1 MLRKKKTAVFL
12 SGLVLF
18 SVGFNNCAQEL
29 PLKELALA
37 KSQVERA
44 ERLSAE
50 EFAPEEYSEA
60 KKSLASANEFAA
72 EEKASDSKKSADY
85 AISKAYD
92 ALEKTL
98 PKLAAKSREEAVTAI
113 DAADEAYASEYTPEE
128 FKKAVAS
135 RDAGETKLAQA
146 DASLASYLREDKDET
161 AKELK
166 RTVAL
171 QEYEDAHNSFVE
183 AAKISQDAKKVALDR
198 SGSMRQSADEV
209 DALLEK
215 AYTYSKGGNPAIDE
229 EKAKIAS
236 AREDIEAGRLKT
248 ADEKIKSARLASAAL
263 LADAVKDHAK
273 NRNMQAREVVEDA
286 NARFSELNAETY
298 LKSNA
303 KESYASTQEN
313 LGASNES
320 LKASENLLEQEKFD
334 DSIAQ
339 SEEAI
344 RLAEISIDQI
354 ETLKGKT
361 TVAKKDRKTVENDT
375 TANTTTTTNSPEETT
390 DKASSSQVEELTGGW
405 KRYTVEK
412 SNPADCL
419 WRIADREDI
428 YNDAKLWPRIFEAN
442 RKSIRNKNLIYPK
455 QKLNIPP
462 KTGKIGKAPKA

>member
-1 MLRKKKTAVFL
+1 MLRKEKTTVFL

-18 SVGFNNCAQEL
+18 SIGFVNCAQEL
-29 PLKELALA
+29 PLKELELA

-50 EFAPEEYSEA
+50 EYAPEEYSEA
-60 KKSLASANEFAA
+60 KKSLVSANEFAS

-113 DAADEAYASEYTPEE
+113 DAADEAYAAEYTPEE
-128 FKKAVAS
+128 FKKAVTA
-135 RDAGETKLAQA
+135 RDAGESKLAQA

-183 AAKISQDAKKVALDR
+183 AAKISQNAKKVALDR
-198 SGSMRQSADEV
+198 SGSVRQSADEV
-209 DALLEK
+209 DAVLEK

-229 EKAKIAS
+229 EKARVAS

-248 ADEKIKSARLASAAL
+248 ADEKIKTARLASASL
-263 LADAVKDHAK
+263 LATAVKDHAK
-273 NRNMQAREVVEDA
+273 NRNLQAREVVEDA
-286 NARFSELNAETY
+286 NARFGELNAETY

-320 LKASENLLEQEKFD
+320 LQASGNLLEQEKFD
-334 DSIAQ
+334 DSISQ

-354 ETLKGKT
+354 ETLKGKS
-361 TVAKKDRKTVENDT
+361 TVAKKDRKTAETD
-375 TANTTTTTNSPEETT
+375 TTTTTTTEETT
-390 DKASSSQVEELTGGW
+390 EKASSSQVEELSGGW

-428 YNDAKLWPRIFEAN
+428 YSDAKLWPRIFEAN

-462 KTGKIGKAPKA
+462 KTGKIGKAPKQ

>member
-1 MLRKKKTAVFL
+1 MLRKEKTTVFL

-18 SVGFNNCAQEL
+18 SLGFVNCAQEL
-29 PLKELALA
+29 PVKELALA

-50 EFAPEEYSEA
+50 EYAPEEYSEA
-60 KKSLASANEFAA
+60 KKSLISANEFASQ
-72 EEKASDSKKSADY
+72 EKASDSKQSADY

-128 FKKAVAS
+128 FKKAVSA

-171 QEYEDAHNSFVE
+171 QEYEDAHNHFLE
-183 AAKISQDAKKVALDR
+183 ASKISQDAKKVALDR
-198 SGSMRQSADEV
+198 SGSIRQSADEV
-209 DALLEK
+209 DASLEK

-229 EKAKIAS
+229 EKARVAS
-236 AREDIEAGRLKT
+236 AREDITAGRLKT
-248 ADEKIKSARLASAAL
+248 ADEKIKTARLAAASL
-263 LADAVKDHAK
+263 LQASVKDHAK
-273 NRNMQAREVVEDA
+273 NRNGQAREVVEDA
-286 NARFSELNAETY
+286 NARFGELKAETY

-320 LKASENLLEQEKFD
+320 LQASGNLLEQEKYE

-344 RLAEISIDQI
+344 RLAEISIDQV

-361 TVAKKDRKTVENDT
+361 TVAKKDRTAVEPQADT
-375 TANTTTTTNSPEETT
+375 KTTTTTETDG
-390 DKASSSQVEELTGGW
+390 DKATTSSQVEELSGGW

-412 SNPADCL
+412 SNPTDCL

-462 KTGKIGKAPKA
+462 KTGKIGSAPKQ

>member
-18 SVGFNNCAQEL
+18 SIGFVNCAQEL
-29 PLKELALA
+29 PLKELELA

-50 EFAPEEYSEA
+50 EYAPEEYSEA
-60 KKSLASANEFAA
+60 KKSLVSANEYAS

-128 FKKAVAS
+128 FKKAVTA
-135 RDAGETKLAQA
+135 RDAGESKLAQA

-171 QEYEDAHNSFVE
+171 QEYEDAHNNFVE
-183 AAKISQDAKKVALDR
+183 AAKISQNAKKVALDR
-198 SGSMRQSADEV
+198 SGSVRQSADEV
-209 DALLEK
+209 DAVLEK

-229 EKAKIAS
+229 EKARVAS

-248 ADEKIKSARLASAAL
+248 ADEKIKTARLASASL
-263 LADAVKDHAK
+263 LATAVKDHAK
-273 NRNMQAREVVEDA
+273 NRNLQAREVVEDA
-286 NARFSELNAETY
+286 NARFGELNAETY

-320 LKASENLLEQEKFD
+320 LQASGNLLEQEKFD
-334 DSIAQ
+334 DSISQ

-361 TVAKKDRKTVENDT
+361 TVAKKDRKTTEPE
-375 TANTTTTTNSPEETT
+375 TTTTTSTEETT
-390 DKASSSQVEELTGGW
+390 EKASSSQVEELSGGW

-428 YNDAKLWPRIFEAN
+428 YSDAKLWPRIFEAN

-462 KTGKIGKAPKA
+462 KTGKIGKAPKQ

>member
-1 MLRKKKTAVFL
+1 MLRKKKTTVFL

-18 SVGFNNCAQEL
+18 SIGFVNCAQEL
-29 PLKELALA
+29 PLKELELA

-50 EFAPEEYSEA
+50 EYAPEEYSEA
-60 KKSLASANEFAA
+60 KKSLVSANEFAS

-113 DAADEAYASEYTPEE
+113 DAADEAYAAEYTPEE
-128 FKKAVAS
+128 FKKAVTA
-135 RDAGETKLAQA
+135 RDAGESKLAQA

-183 AAKISQDAKKVALDR
+183 AAKISQNAKKVALDR
-198 SGSMRQSADEV
+198 SGSVRQSADEV
-209 DALLEK
+209 DAVLEK

-229 EKAKIAS
+229 EKARVAS

-248 ADEKIKSARLASAAL
+248 ADEKIKTARLASASL
-263 LADAVKDHAK
+263 LATAVKDHAK
-273 NRNMQAREVVEDA
+273 NRNLQAREVVEDA
-286 NARFSELNAETY
+286 NARFGELNAETY

-320 LKASENLLEQEKFD
+320 LQASGNLLEQEKFD
-334 DSIAQ
+334 DSISQ

-354 ETLKGKT
+354 ETLKGKS
-361 TVAKKDRKTVENDT
+361 TVAKKDRKTAETD
-375 TANTTTTTNSPEETT
+375 TTTTATTEETT
-390 DKASSSQVEELTGGW
+390 EKASSSQVEELSGGW

-428 YNDAKLWPRIFEAN
+428 YSDAKLWPRIFEAN

-462 KTGKIGKAPKA
+462 KTGKIGKAPKQ

>member
-18 SVGFNNCAQEL
+18 SIGFVNCAQEL

-50 EFAPEEYSEA
+50 EYAPEEYSEA
-60 KKSLASANEFAA
+60 KKSLVSANEFAS

-113 DAADEAYASEYTPEE
+113 DAADEAYAAEYTPEE
-128 FKKAVAS
+128 FKKAVTA
-135 RDAGETKLAQA
+135 RDAGESKLAQA

-183 AAKISQDAKKVALDR
+183 AAKISQNAKKVALDR
-198 SGSMRQSADEV
+198 SGSVRQSADEV
-209 DALLEK
+209 DAVLEK

-229 EKAKIAS
+229 EKARVAS

-248 ADEKIKSARLASAAL
+248 ADEKIKTARLASASL
-263 LADAVKDHAK
+263 LATAVKDHAK
-273 NRNMQAREVVEDA
+273 NRNLQAREVVEDA
-286 NARFSELNAETY
+286 NARFGELNAETY

-320 LKASENLLEQEKFD
+320 LQASGNLLEQEKFD
-334 DSIAQ
+334 DSISQ

-354 ETLKGKT
+354 ETLKGKS
-361 TVAKKDRKTVENDT
+361 TVAKKDRKTAETD
-375 TANTTTTTNSPEETT
+375 TTTTATTEETT
-390 DKASSSQVEELTGGW
+390 EKASSSQVEELSGGW

-428 YNDAKLWPRIFEAN
+428 YSDAKLWPRIFEAN

-462 KTGKIGKAPKA
+462 KTGKIGKAPKQ

>member
-1 MLRKKKTAVFL
+1 MLRKEKTAVFL

-18 SVGFNNCAQEL
+18 SIGFVNCAQEL
-29 PLKELALA
+29 PVKELALA

-50 EFAPEEYSEA
+50 EYAPEEFSEA
-60 KKSLASANEFAA
+60 KRSLISANEFAA

-128 FKKAVAS
+128 FKKAVTA

-171 QEYEDAHNSFVE
+171 QEYEDAHNNFVE

-198 SGSMRQSADEV
+198 SGSVRQSADEV
-209 DALLEK
+209 DAVLEK

-229 EKAKIAS
+229 EKARVAS
-236 AREDIEAGRLKT
+236 AREDIAAGRLKT
-248 ADEKIKSARLASAAL
+248 ADEKIKAASLASASL
-263 LADAVKDHAK
+263 LQASVKDHAK
-273 NRNMQAREVVEDA
+273 NRNLQAREVVEDA
-286 NARFSELNAETY
+286 NARFGELNAETF

-320 LKASENLLEQEKFD
+320 LQASGNLLEQEKFD

-344 RLAEISIDQI
+344 RLAEISIDQV

-361 TVAKKDRKTVENDT
+361 TVAKKDRAAVETQAD
-375 TANTTTTTNSPEETT
+375 NTTKTTETDG
-390 DKASSSQVEELTGGW
+390 DKTSSSQIEELTGGW

-462 KTGKIGKAPKA
+462 KTGKIGKAPKQ

>member
-1 MLRKKKTAVFL
+1 MLRKEKTAVFL

-18 SVGFNNCAQEL
+18 SIGFVNCAQEL
-29 PLKELALA
+29 PVKELALA

-50 EFAPEEYSEA
+50 EYAPEEFSEA
-60 KKSLASANEFAA
+60 KKSLISANEFAS

-128 FKKAVAS
+128 FKKAVTA

-171 QEYEDAHNSFVE
+171 QEYEEAHNNFVE

-198 SGSMRQSADEV
+198 SGSVRQSADEV
-209 DALLEK
+209 DAVLEK

-229 EKAKIAS
+229 EKARVAS
-236 AREDIEAGRLKT
+236 AREDIAAGRLKT
-248 ADEKIKSARLASAAL
+248 ADEKIKAARLASASL
-263 LADAVKDHAK
+263 LQASVKDHAK
-273 NRNMQAREVVEDA
+273 NRNLQAREVVEDA
-286 NARFSELNAETY
+286 NARFGELNAETF

-320 LKASENLLEQEKFD
+320 LQASGNLLEQEKFD

-344 RLAEISIDQI
+344 RLAEISIDQV

-361 TVAKKDRKTVENDT
+361 TVAKKDRTAVDSQADT
-375 TANTTTTTNSPEETT
+375 TKTTTTETDG

-462 KTGKIGKAPKA
+462 KTGKIGKAPKQ

>member
-18 SVGFNNCAQEL
+18 SVGFINCAQEL

-215 AYTYSKGGNPAIDE
+215 A
-229 EKAKIAS
+229 KIAS

-303 KESYASTQEN
+303 KEFYASTQEN

-361 TVAKKDRKTVENDT
+361 TVAKKDRKTVETDT
-375 TANTTTTTNSPEETT
+375 TATTTTNSTEETT

>member
-1 MLRKKKTAVFL
+1 MLRKKKTTVFL

-18 SVGFNNCAQEL
+18 SIGFVNCAQEL
-29 PLKELALA
+29 PLKELELA

-50 EFAPEEYSEA
+50 EYAPEEYTEA
-60 KKSLASANEFAA
+60 KKSLVSANEFAS

-113 DAADEAYASEYTPEE
+113 DAADEAYAAEYTPEE
-128 FKKAVAS
+128 FKKAVTA
-135 RDAGETKLAQA
+135 RDAGESKLAQA

-183 AAKISQDAKKVALDR
+183 AAKISQNAKKVALDR
-198 SGSMRQSADEV
+198 SGSVRQSADEV
-209 DALLEK
+209 DAVLEK

-229 EKAKIAS
+229 EKARVAS

-248 ADEKIKSARLASAAL
+248 ADEKIKTARLASASL
-263 LADAVKDHAK
+263 LATAVKDHAK
-273 NRNMQAREVVEDA
+273 NRNLQAREVVEDA
-286 NARFSELNAETY
+286 NARFGELNAETY

-320 LKASENLLEQEKFD
+320 LQASGNLLEQEKFD
-334 DSIAQ
+334 DSISQ

-354 ETLKGKT
+354 ETLKGKS
-361 TVAKKDRKTVENDT
+361 TVAKKDRKTAETD
-375 TANTTTTTNSPEETT
+375 TTTTTTTEETT
-390 DKASSSQVEELTGGW
+390 EKASSSQVEELSGGW

-428 YNDAKLWPRIFEAN
+428 YSDAKLWPRIFEAN

-462 KTGKIGKAPKA
+462 KTGKIGKAPKQ

>member
-1 MLRKKKTAVFL
+1 MLRKEKTAVFL

-18 SVGFNNCAQEL
+18 SIGLVNCAQEL
-29 PLKELALA
+29 PVKELALA

-44 ERLSAE
+44 EKLSAE
-50 EFAPEEYSEA
+50 EYAPEEYSEA
-60 KKSLASANEFAA
+60 KKSLVSANEFAA

-98 PKLAAKSREEAVTAI
+98 PKLAAKSREEAVAAI

-128 FKKAVAS
+128 FKKAVTA

-171 QEYEDAHNSFVE
+171 QEYEDAHNNFVE

-198 SGSMRQSADEV
+198 SGAVKQSADEV
-209 DALLEK
+209 DAVLEK

-229 EKAKIAS
+229 EKARVAS
-236 AREDIEAGRLKT
+236 AREDIAAGRLKT
-248 ADEKIKSARLASAAL
+248 AEEKIKAARLASAAL
-263 LADAVKDHAK
+263 LQSSVKEHAK
-273 NRNMQAREVVEDA
+273 NRNVQAREVVEDA
-286 NARFSELNAETY
+286 NARFGELNAETY

-320 LKASENLLEQEKFD
+320 LQASGNLLEQEKYD
-334 DSIAQ
+334 DSIGQ

-344 RLAEISIDQI
+344 RLAEISIDQV

-361 TVAKKDRKTVENDT
+361 TVAKKDRTAVETDT
-375 TANTTTTTNSPEETT
+375 TKTTTATTETDS
-390 DKASSSQVEELTGGW
+390 DKAASSQVEELSGGW

-462 KTGKIGKAPKA
+462 KTGKIGKAPKQ

>member
-18 SVGFNNCAQEL
+18 SIGFVNCAQEL

-98 PKLAAKSREEAVTAI
+98 PKLAAKSREEAVAAI
-113 DAADEAYASEYTPEE
+113 DAADEAYATEFSPEE
-128 FKKAVAS
+128 FKKAVSA

-183 AAKISQDAKKVALDR
+183 ATKISLDAKKVALDR
-198 SGSMRQSADEV
+198 SGSIRGSADEV

-215 AYTYSKGGNPAIDE
+215 AYTYSKGGNPAAIDE
-229 EKAKIAS
+229 EKAKVAS

-248 ADEKIKSARLASAAL
+248 ADEKIKSARLASASL

-273 NRNMQAREVVEDA
+273 NRNLQAREVVEDA

-320 LKASENLLEQEKFD
+320 LKASENLLEQEKYD

-361 TVAKKDRKTVENDT
+361 AVTKKDRKTVETD
-375 TANTTTTTNSPEETT
+375 TTTTATTTDETT
-390 DKASSSQVEELTGGW
+390 EKASSSQIEELTGGW

-462 KTGKIGKAPKA
+462 KTGKIGKAPKQ

>member
-1 MLRKKKTAVFL
+1 MLRKEKTTVFL

-18 SVGFNNCAQEL
+18 SIGFVNCAQEL

-128 FKKAVAS
+128 FKKAVAA

-171 QEYEDAHNSFVE
+171 QEYEDAHNHFAE
-183 AAKISQDAKKVALDR
+183 ASKISQDAKKVALDR
-198 SGSMRQSADEV
+198 SGSIRQSADEV
-209 DALLEK
+209 DAALEK

-229 EKAKIAS
+229 EKARVAS
-236 AREDIEAGRLKT
+236 AREDIEAGRL
-248 ADEKIKSARLASAAL
+248 AAASL
-263 LADAVKDHAK
+263 LQASVKDHAK
-273 NRNMQAREVVEDA
+273 NRNGQAREVVEDA
-286 NARFSELNAETY
+286 NARFGELNAETY

-320 LKASENLLEQEKFD
+320 LQASGNLLEQEKFD

-354 ETLKGKT
+354 ETLKGKNN
-361 TVAKKDRKTVENDT
+361 VAKKDRKTVET
-375 TANTTTTTNSPEETT
+375 ETTTTTSTTTTEEG
-390 DKASSSQVEELTGGW
+390 DKASSAQVEELSGGW

-428 YNDAKLWPRIFEAN
+428 YSDAKLWPRIFEAN

-462 KTGKIGKAPKA
+462 KTGKIGKAPKE

>member
-18 SVGFNNCAQEL
+18 SIGFVNCAQEL
-29 PLKELALA
+29 PLKELELA

-50 EFAPEEYSEA
+50 EYAPEEYSEA
-60 KKSLASANEFAA
+60 KKSLVSANEYAS

-128 FKKAVAS
+128 FKKAVTA
-135 RDAGETKLAQA
+135 RDAGESKLAQA

-171 QEYEDAHNSFVE
+171 QEYEDAHNNFVE
-183 AAKISQDAKKVALDR
+183 AAKISQNAKKVALDR
-198 SGSMRQSADEV
+198 SGSVRQSADEV
-209 DALLEK
+209 DAVLEK

-229 EKAKIAS
+229 EKARVAS

-248 ADEKIKSARLASAAL
+248 ADEKIKTARLASASL
-263 LADAVKDHAK
+263 LATAVKDHAK
-273 NRNMQAREVVEDA
+273 NRNLQAREVVEDA
-286 NARFSELNAETY
+286 NARFGELNAETY

-320 LKASENLLEQEKFD
+320 LQASGNLLEQEKFD
-334 DSIAQ
+334 DSISQ

-361 TVAKKDRKTVENDT
+361 TVAKKDRKTTEPE
-375 TANTTTTTNSPEETT
+375 TTTTTTTEETT
-390 DKASSSQVEELTGGW
+390 EKASSSQVEELSGGW

-428 YNDAKLWPRIFEAN
+428 YSDAKLWPRIFEAN

-462 KTGKIGKAPKA
+462 KTGKIGKAPKQ

>member
-18 SVGFNNCAQEL
+18 SIGFVNCAQEL
-29 PLKELALA
+29 PLKELELA

-50 EFAPEEYSEA
+50 EYAPEEYSEA
-60 KKSLASANEFAA
+60 KKSLVSANEFAS

-113 DAADEAYASEYTPEE
+113 DAADEAYAAEYTPEE
-128 FKKAVAS
+128 FKKAVTA
-135 RDAGETKLAQA
+135 RDAGESKLAQA

-183 AAKISQDAKKVALDR
+183 AAKISQNAKKVALDR
-198 SGSMRQSADEV
+198 SGSVRQSADEV
-209 DALLEK
+209 DAVLEK

-229 EKAKIAS
+229 EKARVAS

-248 ADEKIKSARLASAAL
+248 ADEKIKTARLASASL
-263 LADAVKDHAK
+263 LATAVKDHAK
-273 NRNMQAREVVEDA
+273 NRNLQAREVVEDA
-286 NARFSELNAETY
+286 NARFGELNAETY

-320 LKASENLLEQEKFD
+320 LQASGNLLEQEKFD
-334 DSIAQ
+334 DSISQ

-354 ETLKGKT
+354 ETLKGKS
-361 TVAKKDRKTVENDT
+361 TVAKKDRKTAETD
-375 TANTTTTTNSPEETT
+375 TTTTATTEETT
-390 DKASSSQVEELTGGW
+390 EKASSSQVEELSGGW

-428 YNDAKLWPRIFEAN
+428 YSDAKLWPRIFEAN

-462 KTGKIGKAPKA
+462 KTGKIGKAPKQ

>member
-1 MLRKKKTAVFL
+1 MLRKEKTAVFL

-18 SVGFNNCAQEL
+18 SIGFVNCAQEL
-29 PLKELALA
+29 PVKELALA

-50 EFAPEEYSEA
+50 EYAPEEFSEA
-60 KKSLASANEFAA
+60 KKSLISANEFASQ
-72 EEKASDSKKSADY
+72 ENASDSKKNADY

-128 FKKAVAS
+128 FKKAVTA

-171 QEYEDAHNSFVE
+171 QEYEDANNHFVE

-198 SGSMRQSADEV
+198 SGSIRQSADEV
-209 DALLEK
+209 EAVLEK

-229 EKAKIAS
+229 EKARVAS
-236 AREDIEAGRLKT
+236 AREDIAAGRLKT
-248 ADEKIKSARLASAAL
+248 ADEKIKTARLASASIL
-263 LADAVKDHAK
+263 KTAVQDHAK
-273 NRNMQAREVVEDA
+273 NRNLQAKEVVEDA
-286 NARFSELNAETY
+286 NARFGELNAETY

-320 LKASENLLEQEKFD
+320 LQASGNLLEQEKYD

-361 TVAKKDRKTVENDT
+361 TVAKKDRTAVETDT
-375 TANTTTTTNSPEETT
+375 TKKTTTEEG
-390 DKASSSQVEELTGGW
+390 DKPASSQVEELSGGW

-428 YNDAKLWPRIFEAN
+428 YSDAKLWPRIFEAN

-462 KTGKIGKAPKA
+462 KTGKIGNAPKQ

>member
-1 MLRKKKTAVFL
+1 MLKKKKTSVFL
-12 SGLVLF
+12 SALVLF
-18 SVGFNNCAQEL
+18 SAGFVNCAQEL

-50 EFAPEEYSEA
+50 EFAPEEFSEA
-60 KKSLASANEFAA
+60 KKSLVSANEFAA

-98 PKLAAKSREEAVTAI
+98 PKLAAKSREEAVAAI

-128 FKKAVAS
+128 YKKAVAA

-161 AKELK
+161 AKEVK

-171 QEYEDAHNSFVE
+171 QEYEDAHNQFQE
-183 AAKISQDAKKVALDR
+183 ASKISSDAKKVALEK
-198 SGSMRQSADEV
+198 SGGSLVKSADEV
-209 DALLEK
+209 DALLDK
-215 AYTYSKGGNPAIDE
+215 AASYSKAGNPAIDE
-229 EKAKIAS
+229 EKARIAS
-236 AREDIEAGRLKT
+236 AREDIQAGKLKS
-248 ADEKIKSARLASAAL
+248 ADEKIKAARLASAAL
-263 LADAVKDHAK
+263 LQDSIKDHAK
-273 NRNMQAREVVEDA
+273 NRNTQAREVVEDA
-286 NARFSELNAETY
+286 NLRFGELNAESY

-320 LKASENLLEQEKFD
+320 LQASGNLLEQDKFE

-354 ETLKGKT
+354 ETLKGKNN
-361 TVAKKDRKTVENDT
+361 VAKTDRNAVDADSDKTTENKDSNQT
-375 TANTTTTTNSPEETT
+375 
-390 DKASSSQVEELTGGW
+390 SSSQIEELSGGW

-419 WRIADREDI
+419 WRIADREDV

-462 KTGKIGKAPKA
+462 KTGKIGKAPKQ

>member
-18 SVGFNNCAQEL
+18 SVGFVNCAQEL
-29 PLKELALA
+29 PLKELELA

-50 EFAPEEYSEA
+50 EYAPEEYSEA
-60 KKSLASANEFAA
+60 KKSLVSANEYAS

-113 DAADEAYASEYTPEE
+113 DAADEAYASEYAPEE
-128 FKKAVAS
+128 FKKAVTA
-135 RDAGETKLAQA
+135 RDAGESKLAQA

-171 QEYEDAHNSFVE
+171 QEYEDAHNNFVE
-183 AAKISQDAKKVALDR
+183 AAKISQNAKKVALDR
-198 SGSMRQSADEV
+198 SGSIRQSADEV
-209 DALLEK
+209 DAVLEK

-229 EKAKIAS
+229 EKARVAS

-248 ADEKIKSARLASAAL
+248 ADEKIKTARLASASL
-263 LADAVKDHAK
+263 LATAVKDHAK
-273 NRNMQAREVVEDA
+273 NRNLQAREVVEDA
-286 NARFSELNAETY
+286 NARFGELNAETY

-320 LKASENLLEQEKFD
+320 LQASGNLLEQEKFD
-334 DSIAQ
+334 DSISQ

-361 TVAKKDRKTVENDT
+361 TVAKKDRKTTEPE
-375 TANTTTTTNSPEETT
+375 TTTTTTTEETT
-390 DKASSSQVEELTGGW
+390 EKASSSQVEELSGGW

-428 YNDAKLWPRIFEAN
+428 YSDAKLWPRIFEAN

-462 KTGKIGKAPKA
+462 KTGKIGKAPKQ

>member
-18 SVGFNNCAQEL
+18 SVGFINCAQEL

-215 AYTYSKGGNPAIDE
+215 A
-229 EKAKIAS
+229 KIAS

-361 TVAKKDRKTVENDT
+361 TVAKKDRKTVETDT
-375 TANTTTTTNSPEETT
+375 TATTTTNSTEETT

>member
-1 MLRKKKTAVFL
+1 MLRKEKTTVFL

-18 SVGFNNCAQEL
+18 SIGFVNCAQEL
-29 PLKELALA
+29 PLKELELA

-50 EFAPEEYSEA
+50 EYAPEEYSEA
-60 KKSLASANEFAA
+60 KKSLVSANEFAS

-128 FKKAVAS
+128 FKKAVTA
-135 RDAGETKLAQA
+135 RDAGESKLAQA

-183 AAKISQDAKKVALDR
+183 AAKISQNAKKVALDR
-198 SGSMRQSADEV
+198 SGSVRQSADEV
-209 DALLEK
+209 DAVLEK

-229 EKAKIAS
+229 EKARVAS

-248 ADEKIKSARLASAAL
+248 ADEKIKTARLASASL
-263 LADAVKDHAK
+263 LATAVKDHAK
-273 NRNMQAREVVEDA
+273 NRNLQAREVVEDA
-286 NARFSELNAETY
+286 NARFGELNAETY

-320 LKASENLLEQEKFD
+320 LQASGNLLEQEKFD
-334 DSIAQ
+334 DSISQ

-354 ETLKGKT
+354 ETLKGKS
-361 TVAKKDRKTVENDT
+361 TVAKKDRKTAETD
-375 TANTTTTTNSPEETT
+375 TTTTTTTEETT
-390 DKASSSQVEELTGGW
+390 EKASSSQVEELSGGW

-428 YNDAKLWPRIFEAN
+428 YSDAKLWPRIFEAN

-462 KTGKIGKAPKA
+462 KTGKIGKAPKQ

>member
-12 SGLVLF
+12 SVLVLF
-18 SVGFNNCAQEL
+18 SIGLVNCAQEL

-50 EFAPEEYSEA
+50 EYAPEEYSEA
-60 KKSLASANEFAA
+60 KKSLVSANEFAA

-128 FKKAVAS
+128 FKKAVSA
-135 RDAGETKLAQA
+135 RDVGESKLAQA

-171 QEYEDAHNSFVE
+171 QEYEEAHNNFVE
-183 AAKISQDAKKVALDR
+183 AAKISQNAKKVALDR
-198 SGSMRQSADEV
+198 SGSVRQSADEV
-209 DALLEK
+209 DAVLEK

-229 EKAKIAS
+229 EKARVAS

-248 ADEKIKSARLASAAL
+248 ADEKIKTARLASAAL
-263 LADAVKDHAK
+263 LASAVKDHAK
-273 NRNMQAREVVEDA
+273 NRNLQAREVVEDA
-286 NARFSELNAETY
+286 NARFGELNAETY

-320 LKASENLLEQEKFD
+320 LQASGNLLEQEKFD
-334 DSIAQ
+334 DSISQ

-354 ETLKGKT
+354 ETLKGKNA
-361 TVAKKDRKTVENDT
+361 VAKKDRKTVETDT
-375 TANTTTTTNSPEETT
+375 TTKTTTEETT
-390 DKASSSQVEELTGGW
+390 DKVTSSQVEELSGGW

-412 SNPADCL
+412 SNPTDCL

-428 YNDAKLWPRIFEAN
+428 YSDAKLWPRIFEAN

-462 KTGKIGKAPKA
+462 KTGKIGKAPKQ

>member
-18 SVGFNNCAQEL
+18 SIGFVNCAQEL
-29 PLKELALA
+29 PLKELELA

-50 EFAPEEYSEA
+50 EYAPEEYSEA
-60 KKSLASANEFAA
+60 KKSLVSANEFAS

-113 DAADEAYASEYTPEE
+113 DAADEAYAAEYTPEE
-128 FKKAVAS
+128 FKKAVTA
-135 RDAGETKLAQA
+135 RDAGESKLAQA

-183 AAKISQDAKKVALDR
+183 AAKISQNAKKVALDR
-198 SGSMRQSADEV
+198 SGSVRQSADEV
-209 DALLEK
+209 DAVLEK

-229 EKAKIAS
+229 EKARVAS

-248 ADEKIKSARLASAAL
+248 ADEKIKTARLASASL
-263 LADAVKDHAK
+263 LATAVKDHAK
-273 NRNMQAREVVEDA
+273 YRNLQAREVVEDA
-286 NARFSELNAETY
+286 NARFGELNAETY

-320 LKASENLLEQEKFD
+320 LQASGNLLEQEKFD
-334 DSIAQ
+334 DSISQ

-354 ETLKGKT
+354 ETLKGKS
-361 TVAKKDRKTVENDT
+361 TVAKKDRKTAETD
-375 TANTTTTTNSPEETT
+375 TTTTATTEETT
-390 DKASSSQVEELTGGW
+390 EKASSSQVEELSGGW

-428 YNDAKLWPRIFEAN
+428 YSDAKLWPRIFEAN

-462 KTGKIGKAPKA
+462 KTGKIGKAPKQ

>member
-1 MLRKKKTAVFL
+1 MLRKEKTAVFL

-18 SVGFNNCAQEL
+18 SIGFVNCAQEL
-29 PLKELALA
+29 PVKELALA

-50 EFAPEEYSEA
+50 EYAPEEFSEA
-60 KKSLASANEFAA
+60 KRSLISANEFAS

-128 FKKAVAS
+128 FKKAVTA

-171 QEYEDAHNSFVE
+171 QEYEDAHNNFVE

-198 SGSMRQSADEV
+198 SGSVRQSADEV
-209 DALLEK
+209 DAVLEK

-229 EKAKIAS
+229 EKARVAS
-236 AREDIEAGRLKT
+236 AREDIAAGRLKT
-248 ADEKIKSARLASAAL
+248 ADEKIKAASLASASL
-263 LADAVKDHAK
+263 LQASVKDHAK
-273 NRNMQAREVVEDA
+273 NRNLQAREVVEDA
-286 NARFSELNAETY
+286 NARFGELNAETF

-320 LKASENLLEQEKFD
+320 LQASGNLLEQEKFD

-344 RLAEISIDQI
+344 RLAEISIDQV

-361 TVAKKDRKTVENDT
+361 TVAKKDRAAVETQADNT
-375 TANTTTTTNSPEETT
+375 TKTTTTETDG
-390 DKASSSQVEELTGGW
+390 DKTSSSQIEELTGGW

-462 KTGKIGKAPKA
+462 KTGKIGKAPKQ